1 MTTKKFVPV
10 AKASEIPVG
19 EARTFEVGPLS
30 LAIANVGGTF
40 HAIDNLCTHDDGPL
54 GDGVLE
60 GTAIEC
66 PRHGARFDVRTGAV
80 LSMPAAYPVK
90 SYPTRVEGDQVMV
103 EIEE

>member
-1 MTTKKFVPV
+1 MSKKKFVPV
-10 AKASEIPVG
+10 AKASEIPAG
-19 EARTFEVGPLS
+19 EARTFDVGHLS
-30 LAIANVGGTF
+30 LAIANVDGKF

-80 LSMPAAYPVK
+80 LSMPAAFPVK